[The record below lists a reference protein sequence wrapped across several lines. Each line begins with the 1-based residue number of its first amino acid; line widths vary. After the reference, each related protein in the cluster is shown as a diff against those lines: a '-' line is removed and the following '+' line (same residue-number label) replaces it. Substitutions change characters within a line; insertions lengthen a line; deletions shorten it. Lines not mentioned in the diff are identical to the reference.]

1 MSASS
6 YQVRSSLNFFPQRLI
21 SHRYQKSCFFTTT
34 TTTAT
39 TNIKMPTSV
48 ESRLNSIAD
57 HVASTGKTY
66 KLAIIGSGNW
76 GTTIGKVMAENA
88 IAHSHIFQSQ
98 VKMWVYEELVE
109 GRKLTEII
117 NTEHENVRYLQ
128 GIKLP
133 ENLVA
138 CPDIVETVSDA
149 DLIVFNIPHQFLP
162 NICKQLKGL
171 DFSKKRAISCL
182 KGLDVSPE
190 GVHLLSDYIYTQ
202 LGLHCGVLS
211 GANLAPEVAKEKYSE
226 TTVAYPLPD
235 NFYEG
240 DINADVIKTVF
251 QRPYFHVRVSPDT
264 AGVSIGGA
272 LKNVVAIAA
281 GMVEGLGWGSNA
293 KAAIMRRG
301 LLEMIRFGTTFFPT
315 CKRETFT
322 EESAGVADLITS
334 CDGGRN
340 HRVGFKA
347 AESGKSVFEVEKE
360 ILNGMSA
367 QGIATI
373 KEVHEL
379 LSSKKMEDEFP
390 LFKYIYLVVY
400 ENHDIKELPQVLE
413 D

>member
-1 MSASS
+1 
-6 YQVRSSLNFFPQRLI
+6 
-21 SHRYQKSCFFTTT
+21 
-34 TTTAT
+34 
-39 TNIKMPTSV
+39 MPSSV

-88 IAHSHIFQSQ
+88 VSHSEIFQPQ

-133 ENLVA
+133 ENLIA
-138 CPDIVETVSDA
+138 CPDIVETVTDA

-162 NICKQLKGL
+162 NICKQLKGI

-190 GVHLLSDYIYTQ
+190 GVHLLSDYIYNQ

-226 TTVAYPLPD
+226 TTVAYPLPE

-301 LLEMIRFGTTFFPT
+301 LLEMIKFGTTFFPT

-340 HRVGFKA
+340 HRVGFQA
-347 AESGKSVFEVEKE
+347 AETGKTVFEVEKE

-379 LSSKKMEDEFP
+379 LSSKKMEDDFP

-400 ENHDIKELPQVLE
+400 ENHDIKELPRVLE